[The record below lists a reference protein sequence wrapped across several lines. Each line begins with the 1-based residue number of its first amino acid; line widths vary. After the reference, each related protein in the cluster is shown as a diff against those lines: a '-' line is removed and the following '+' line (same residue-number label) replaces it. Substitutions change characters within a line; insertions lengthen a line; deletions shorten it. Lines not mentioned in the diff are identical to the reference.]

1 MATFRPEHKL
11 EPVDVLFIEVAD
23 SCLEIEVPQPDSTEA
38 ESELL
43 SLKIV
48 CMSSLHYDDY
58 KSVEAT
64 VQYCIVRVL
73 LYCIQKEI
81 LREEFEC
88 SLLCDRFGSS
98 LQLRPVQ

>member
-1 MATFRPEHKL
+1 VAAFRPEHKL

-48 CMSSLHYDDY
+48 CIFSLHYNDY

-64 VQYCIVRVL
+64 I
-73 LYCIQKEI
+73 LYCTVLHAYSQQEI
-81 LREEFEC
+81 MREEFEC
-88 SLLCDRFGSS
+88 ALLCDKFGSS